1 MKTKYIDGLT
11 KAEILSQSIV
21 YDNGGESYDRYTIFT
36 PDGSVF
42 GMSEDAKGFNQFL
55 GDHSEIE
62 EGEHL
67 GKKLKSVPKAIQ
79 NAVLNRMV
87 DDEMYEEGGVTNFN
101 RNNLDKYVL
110 DELQGNTPSMGVKI
124 ARMKEILQSMFPDSF
139 GFKLYP
145 IQDVRFL
152 VPNIDNFYG
161 VDDSELKIAFDAT
174 HAMDFRVFQGDENTY
189 FYFILNGSD
198 GKQYIGDFGFKD
210 RGEVP
215 KAYLTSFVAFLMKV
229 YGNPFSIAHSV
240 FEGGGEVDDDDLIED
255 DDNEYAKGGKVASIG
270 DSGIITDK
278 NSMHIG
284 KMATISGDLGNMY
297 EVFVIGN
304 SGQKVTTIVKK
315 NGINIISDEYAE
327 GGRFG
332 GGNDFLKKWDV
343 IREQVRFAF
352 AKVLGIDRAIDILD
366 RKYGVSPYN
375 LVERAVYSDLLLIN
389 EIDEDLIDSAINEA
403 EDSNQME
410 EIGSSDQT
418 YLIKYMLDGAGLKT
432 DFVNNRLERV
442 DANGNVI
449 TLKNELPS
457 STMFAKGGMISE
469 IKSNY
474 SIAGNDEGGVWTYSK
489 RTADDIASKYNG
501 SVQEDGSKWYVS
513 LNKMAKGGQTTESAI
528 KILMTEE
535 PKVWDKFGFDS
546 GGEIRESKDKTRKYA
561 EELEKVLSQKGISRG
576 SLTKNVYDEL
586 EDENYHLLN
595 EFLGRNG
602 YFKKDFNN
610 SLTERYES
618 PKYSKYYS
626 DKESITVA
634 PSTASTSKKTA
645 REILMEEEPKVWDKF
660 GFESGS
666 EIRASKEKTKKY
678 AQELERVFSKEGI
691 KKGTLTKQ
699 INEDLEDENYHLL
712 NEFLVR
718 NGYFKK
724 DLNDSLLKSYENPIY
739 AGAYADKE
747 SITISSSTPSA
758 PKKTSSKKIQR
769 KKLSAKTT
777 YVPRRDI
784 KSVELKNSKS
794 IPASDIVDGVY
805 KKK

>member
-1 MKTKYIDGLT
+1 MKTKYIGGFN

-42 GMSEDAKGFNQFL
+42 GMSEDGRGFNLFL

-67 GKKLKSVPKAIQ
+67 GKKLKSVPKSIQ

-110 DELQGNTPSMGVKI
+110 DELQGNTPSKGVKI

-161 VDDSELKIAFDAT
+161 VDDSELKIAFDST

-189 FYFILNGSD
+189 FYFILIGSD

-240 FEGGGEVDDDDLIED
+240 FESGGEVDDDDLIED
-255 DDNEYAKGGKVASIG
+255 DDNEYAKGGQVASIG

-315 NGINIISDEYAE
+315 NGINIISDEYAK
-327 GGRFG
+327 GGKVDKYEVELQAVSNPDFGNQGYMNIKKHKKSASSINELVYITRNFIQDNDLG
-332 GGNDFLKKWDV
+332 GGNFPNAKIYKNGKEIGYISYNGRVWDKTQNPMKYEYGGRSNSNDSFLNKWDV

-366 RKYGVSPYN
+366 RKYGVSPYH

-403 EDSNQME
+403 EDSNEME

-418 YLIKYMLDGAGLKT
+418 YMIKYMLDGAGLKT
-432 DFVNNRLERV
+432 DFVNGRLERV
-442 DANGNVI
+442 DANGNMI

-457 STMFAKGGMISE
+457 STMFAKGGKTAE
-469 IKSNY
+469 
-474 SIAGNDEGGVWTYSK
+474 SIL
-489 RTADDIASKYNG
+489 
-501 SVQEDGSKWYVS
+501 Q
-513 LNKMAKGGQTTESAI
+513 
-528 KILMTEE
+528 ILMTEE
-535 PKVWDKFGFDS
+535 PKVWDKFGFNS
-546 GGEIRESKDKTRKYA
+546 GGEIRESKEKTKKYA
-561 EELEKVLSQKGISRG
+561 QELEKVFSQKGIKRN
-576 SLTKNVYDEL
+576 SLSQKVYDEL
-586 EDENYHLLN
+586 QNENYHLLN

-602 YFKKDFNN
+602 YFKKAIND

-618 PKYSKYYS
+618 PSFSKY
-626 DKESITVA
+626 
-634 PSTASTSKKTA
+634 
-645 REILMEEEPKVWDKF
+645 
-660 GFESGS
+660 
-666 EIRASKEKTKKY
+666 
-678 AQELERVFSKEGI
+678 
-691 KKGTLTKQ
+691 
-699 INEDLEDENYHLL
+699 
-712 NEFLVR
+712 
-718 NGYFKK
+718 
-724 DLNDSLLKSYENPIY
+724 
-739 AGAYADKE
+739 YADKE
-747 SITISSSTPSA
+747 SITVSPSKSA
-758 PKKTSSKKIQR
+758 PKKTASKKIQR
-769 KKLSAKTT
+769 KKLSTKTT

-784 KSVELKNSKS
+784 KSIELKNSKS